1 MSNDLEDKAIVAL
14 NLLKEGA
21 EEVSIIGTDITVK
34 RKVHPSENKGLLPGS
49 QLVIVNNQASVDSKI
64 NIETHL
70 SIVKEEL
77 RQLYRNGSEFQ
88 EIQKNLGAIEPE
100 LIRKNPDKP
109 KLKKFLHWLTDFGG
123 KALEKLAP
131 IIIDKLAGSI

>member
-49 QLVIVNNQASVDSKI
+49 QFVIVNNQASIDSKI

-100 LIRKNPDKP
+100 LTRKNPNKP
-109 KLKKFLHWLTDFGG
+109 KLKEIP
-123 KALEKLAP
+123 ALA
-131 IIIDKLAGSI
+131 DRFRW